1 MNTPAP
7 TPRLDAE
14 YFDGRSARGQAVR
27 LRVLDDH
34 LQVEGT
40 SGRLLAVALSSVDWP
55 ERQRHGQ
62 RQLLLPA
69 GGVLSV
75 ADAAAFDAWAVAV
88 GRREGLA
95 VRWQQS
101 WRMTLLAAL
110 LTLAALTAG
119 WRWGLPAASQV
130 LVKRLP
136 AGLEQR
142 AGDEALAYLDQRLLS
157 PSQLPA
163 ARQAAVLAE
172 FEALVARTEPV
183 MGPAPAW
190 QLLFRKGNP
199 ALGPNAF
206 ALPGGLIVVTDQL
219 VTMLESQPAALAGVL
234 AHELGHV
241 RHQHGLRLA
250 LQSGIAGALA
260 SVWVGDV
267 STVLAGLPTLLVTLG
282 YSRDF
287 EREADAHAH
296 AMLRAGGLSPA
307 AMVGF
312 FEQLATWREREGAKS
327 GLPALPIGFSSHP
340 ADAERIAF
348 FSR

>member
-1 MNTPAP
+1 MTPPAAP
-7 TPRLDAE
+7 ALDAQ

-27 LRVLDDH
+27 LSVVERR
-34 LQVEGT
+34 LQVSAEAG
-40 SGRLLAVALSSVDWP
+40 LLLEVPLSSLDWP

-62 RQLLLPA
+62 RQLLLPS

-75 ADAAAFDAWAVAV
+75 ADAATFDAWALAI
-88 GRREGLA
+88 GHREGLA

-101 WRMTLLAAL
+101 WRLTLVAAL
-110 LTLAALTAG
+110 LTLAALAAG
-119 WRWGLPAASQV
+119 WYWGLPAASNA
-130 LVKRLP
+130 LVQRLP
-136 AGLEQR
+136 PGVEQR

-157 PSQLPA
+157 ASALPPE
-163 ARQAAVLAE
+163 RQAAVRGQ
-172 FEALVARTEPV
+172 FEALLARAAPV
-183 MGPAPAW
+183 LGPAPAYR
-190 QLLFRKGNP
+190 LLFRQGDP

-206 ALPGGLIVVTDQL
+206 ALPGGTIVVTDAL
-219 VTMLESQPAALAGVL
+219 VTLLADQPAALAGVL

-250 LQSGIAGALA
+250 LQSGIAGTMA
-260 SVWVGDV
+260 SLWVGDV
-267 STVLAGLPTLLVTLG
+267 SSVLASLPTLLLTLG

-287 EREADAHAH
+287 EREADEHAY
-296 AMLRAGGLSPA
+296 ALLQAAGQPPS

-312 FEQLATWREREGAKS
+312 FEQLAAWREREGPKNV
-327 GLPALPIGFSSHP
+327 LPALPIGFSSHP